1 MEFLNRIDEKAR
13 LDALLN
19 SSRGEFACVYGRR
32 RCGKTRLL
40 REVISKRENVVYFLA
55 DQSEKSLQ
63 ISRLKDEV
71 AIQIPI
77 FHDLEIK
84 DWGKFFDL
92 WRMYAPKG
100 SVLVLDE
107 FPYLVRMASE
117 LPSVIQRTVDVF
129 GDTGNKIIICGS
141 SQRMM
146 QGFVLSA
153 GEPLYGRAREII
165 KVEPLEFKWLKS
177 AFPNRQK
184 RELLS
189 LWAVYGGVPRYWEL
203 AESDANWIES
213 VKRNIFNSLGVLHDE
228 PQFLLMDEVG
238 DFAKAS
244 SLLSVIGGGANR
256 ISEIA
261 SKLDRKATEL
271 SHPLKR
277 LLDLGFIEKDVPFG
291 ADIENGKKSLYRV
304 ADPFLNFWYKFALPN
319 RSRLE
324 FLEDA
329 DSAREFNHKFDVYLG
344 DVWERLVRS
353 RLAKEWRRVSR
364 WWGTGTNRQKM
375 EIDIVG
381 ESFDGKTLLVGE
393 AKLSANELE
402 VERIKRDLMT
412 KAEALPFRSKYDSVQ
427 VEVYVAD
434 EMDV

>member
-1 MEFLNRIDEKAR
+1 MKFLNRTEEKAR
-13 LDALLN
+13 LDTLLD
-19 SSRGEFACVYGRR
+19 SPRGEFACVYRRR

-40 REVISKRENVVYFLA
+40 REVISTRENVVYFLA

-77 FHDLEIK
+77 FQDLEIK

-92 WRMYAPKG
+92 WRAYAPKG

-107 FPYLVRMASE
+107 FPYLVRMAPE
-117 LPSVIQRTVDVF
+117 LPSIIQRTVDVF
-129 GDTGNKIIICGS
+129 ADTGNKIIICGS

-184 RELLS
+184 RELLC
-189 LWAVYGGVPRYWEL
+189 LWAVYGGVPRYWEI
-203 AESDANWIES
+203 AQSDANWLES
-213 VKRNIFNSLGVLHDE
+213 AKRNIFNPLGVLHDE

-261 SKLDRKATEL
+261 SKLDRQATEL

-277 LLDLGFIEKDVPFG
+277 LLDLGFIEQDVPFG
-291 ADIENGKKSLYRV
+291 ADIERGKKSL
-304 ADPFLNFWYKFALPN
+304 
-319 RSRLE
+319 
-324 FLEDA
+324 
-329 DSAREFNHKFDVYLG
+329 
-344 DVWERLVRS
+344 
-353 RLAKEWRRVSR
+353 
-364 WWGTGTNRQKM
+364 
-375 EIDIVG
+375 
-381 ESFDGKTLLVGE
+381 
-393 AKLSANELE
+393 
-402 VERIKRDLMT
+402 
-412 KAEALPFRSKYDSVQ
+412 
-427 VEVYVAD
+427 
-434 EMDV
+434 

>member
-1 MEFLNRIDEKAR
+1 MEFLNRTEERAR
-13 LDALLN
+13 LDALLD
-19 SSRGEFACVYGRR
+19 SPQGEFACVYGRR

-55 DQSEKSLQ
+55 DQSEKNLQ

-77 FHDLEIK
+77 FQDLEIK

-92 WRMYAPKG
+92 WRTYAPKG

-107 FPYLVRMASE
+107 FPYLVRMAPE
-117 LPSVIQRTVDVF
+117 LPSVIQRTVDMF

-165 KVEPLEFKWLKS
+165 KVEPLEFNWLKS
-177 AFPNRQK
+177 AFPNRQN

-203 AESDANWIES
+203 AVSDANWMES
-213 VKRNIFNSLGVLHDE
+213 IKRNIFNPLGVLHDE

-244 SLLSVIGGGANR
+244 SLLSVIGGGVNR
-256 ISEIA
+256 MSEIA
-261 SKLDRKATEL
+261 LKLDRKATEL

-319 RSRLE
+319 RSRLT
-324 FLEDA
+324 FLEDEGSVA
-329 DSAREFNHKFDVYLG
+329 EFNHKFDIYLG
-344 DVWERLVRS
+344 DVWKRLVRS
-353 RLAKEWRRVSR
+353 NLSKEWRGVSR

-393 AKLSANELE
+393 VKLSANELE
-402 VERIKRDLMT
+402 VERIKRGLMT
-412 KAEALPFRSKYDSVQ
+412 KAEALPFRGKYDSLKL
-427 VEVYVAD
+427 EVYVAD
-434 EMDV
+434 ELGI